1 MPVPSTLGLT
11 IQLASSTGEIC
22 KITITLMRPAGVV
35 DVEVEPADKEVV
47 AEGVTSVESEEAT
60 RVQEGTQKSMLVGTQ
75 WRNGANYP
83 PRSNRKSDRNKRNKL
98 ARQVRKCGVNWHQ
111 QYSCSLFIFK

>member
-1 MPVPSTLGLT
+1 M
-11 IQLASSTGEIC
+11 
-22 KITITLMRPAGVV
+22 
-35 DVEVEPADKEVV
+35 EVEPADKEVV

-83 PRSNRKSDRNKRNKL
+83 PRSNRKSNIFGNKRNKL
-98 ARQVRKCGVNWHQ
+98 ARQVR
-111 QYSCSLFIFK
+111 Y